1 MTMKRVIFVIMMFL
15 AVVGVYAAAV
25 PGEQLEASDG
35 LRSEQFY
42 LDSLRLVTQERM
54 YADSLNAE
62 FEKQHLFYSQP
73 SSFMEDS
80 KIVIPLGFFLM
91 VLGIVIASV
100 VASYKNKSN
109 FYKVMEK
116 AIEVGQPVPEGL
128 FLSGKRNTEMSPSRT
143 LRVSFILLGIGIGGL
158 ILGMVI
164 PDVIVC
170 AVSSAP
176 ILIGLGYLVVYY
188 MERKQERA
196 DRAKEVHSDNSDKI
210 VSGEDEK

>member
-1 MTMKRVIFVIMMFL
+1 MKRVIFVIMMFL

-25 PGEQLEASDG
+25 PEEQFEASDG

-42 LDSLRLVTQERM
+42 LDSLRLVTQEKM
-54 YADSLNAE
+54 YSDSLNAE
-62 FEKQHLFYSQP
+62 FEKQRLMYNQQY
-73 SSFMEDS
+73 SFMEDTE
-80 KIVIPLGFFLM
+80 IVIPLGFFLM

-100 VASYKNKSN
+100 KNKSN
-109 FYKVMEK
+109 LYKVMEK
-116 AIEVGQPVPEGL
+116 AIEAGQPVPDGL
-128 FLSGKRNTEMSPSRT
+128 FSAGKRNAEMSPLRT

-158 ILGMVI
+158 ILGLVLSEE
-164 PDVIVC
+164 VVC

-188 MERKQERA
+188 MERKKESA

>member
-1 MTMKRVIFVIMMFL
+1 MKRVIFVIMMFL

-91 VLGIVIASV
+91 VLGIVVVSV
-100 VASYKNKSN
+100 VTSYKNKSS

-164 PDVIVC
+164 PEVIVC

>member
-1 MTMKRVIFVIMMFL
+1 MKRVIFVIMMFL

-25 PGEQLEASDG
+25 PEEQLEASDG

-62 FEKQHLFYSQP
+62 FEKQRLMYNQQY
-73 SSFMEDS
+73 SFMEDTE
-80 KIVIPLGFFLM
+80 IVIPLGFFLM

-100 VASYKNKSN
+100 VVSYKNKSN
-109 FYKVMEK
+109 LYKVMEK

-128 FLSGKRNTEMSPSRT
+128 FLSGKRNAEMSPLRT

-164 PDVIVC
+164 PEVIVC

>member
-1 MTMKRVIFVIMMFL
+1 MKRVIFVIMMFL

-91 VLGIVIASV
+91 VLGIVIVSV
-100 VASYKNKSN
+100 VTSYKNKSN

-128 FLSGKRNTEMSPSRT
+128 FLSGKRNTELSPSRT

>member
-1 MTMKRVIFVIMMFL
+1 MKRVIFVIMMFL

-91 VLGIVIASV
+91 VLGIVVVSV
-100 VASYKNKSN
+100 VTSYKNKSN

-164 PDVIVC
+164 PEVIVC

>member
-1 MTMKRVIFVIMMFL
+1 MKRVIFVIMMFL

-25 PGEQLEASDG
+25 PGEQFEASDG

-73 SSFMEDS
+73 SSFMEEAE
-80 KIVIPLGFFLM
+80 IVIPLGFFLM
-91 VLGIVIASV
+91 VLGIVIVSV
-100 VASYKNKSN
+100 VTSYKNKSN

-164 PDVIVC
+164 PEVIVC

>member
-91 VLGIVIASV
+91 VLGIVVVSV
-100 VASYKNKSN
+100 VTSYKNKSN

-164 PDVIVC
+164 SEVIVC

>member
-1 MTMKRVIFVIMMFL
+1 MKRVIFVIMMFL

-54 YADSLNAE
+54 YAVSLNAE

-91 VLGIVIASV
+91 VLGIVIVSV
-100 VASYKNKSN
+100 VTSYKNKSN

-128 FLSGKRNTEMSPSRT
+128 FLSGKRNTELSPSRT

>member
-1 MTMKRVIFVIMMFL
+1 MKRVIFVIMMFL

-42 LDSLRLVTQERM
+42 LDSLRLVTQEKM

-62 FEKQHLFYSQP
+62 FEKQHLMYNQP

-91 VLGIVIASV
+91 VLGIVVVSV
-100 VASYKNKSN
+100 VTSYKNKSN

-128 FLSGKRNTEMSPSRT
+128 FAGKRNAEMSPLRT
-143 LRVSFILLGIGIGGL
+143 LRVSFILLGIGLGGL

-164 PDVIVC
+164 SEEVVC

-188 MERKQERA
+188 MERKKERD
-196 DRAKEVHSDNSDKI
+196 DRAREVHSDNSDKI
-210 VSGEDEK
+210 EAGEDEK

>member
-1 MTMKRVIFVIMMFL
+1 MKRVIFVIMMFL

-25 PGEQLEASDG
+25 PGEQFEASDG

-73 SSFMEDS
+73 SSFMEEAE
-80 KIVIPLGFFLM
+80 IVIPLGFFLM
-91 VLGIVIASV
+91 VLGIVVVSV
-100 VASYKNKSN
+100 VTSYKNKSN

-164 PDVIVC
+164 PEVIVC

>member
-1 MTMKRVIFVIMMFL
+1 MTMKRVIFVIMMFWVTIAL
-15 AVVGVYAAAV
+15 YAAAV

-91 VLGIVIASV
+91 VLGIVVVSV
-100 VASYKNKSN
+100 VTSYKNKSN

-164 PDVIVC
+164 PEVIVC

>member
-1 MTMKRVIFVIMMFL
+1 MKRVIFVIMMFL

-25 PGEQLEASDG
+25 PGEQFEASDG

-54 YADSLNAE
+54 YADSLNTE
-62 FEKQHLFYSQP
+62 FEKLHLMYNQP
-73 SSFMEDS
+73 SSFMEEAE
-80 KIVIPLGFFLM
+80 IVNPLGFFLM
-91 VLGIVIASV
+91 VLGMVVVSV
-100 VASYKNKSN
+100 VTSYTNKSN
-109 FYKVMEK
+109 FYKGMEK

-164 PDVIVC
+164 PEVIVC

>member
-62 FEKQHLFYSQP
+62 FEKQHLMYNQP

-91 VLGIVIASV
+91 VLGIVVVSV
-100 VASYKNKSN
+100 VTSYKNKSN

-164 PDVIVC
+164 PEVIVC

>member
-1 MTMKRVIFVIMMFL
+1 MKRVIFVIMMFL
-15 AVVGVYAAAV
+15 AVVGVYAVAV
-25 PGEQLEASDG
+25 PEEQLEASDG

-91 VLGIVIASV
+91 VLGIVVVSV
-100 VASYKNKSN
+100 VTSYKNKSN

-143 LRVSFILLGIGIGGL
+143 LRVTFILL
-158 ILGMVI
+158 VI
-164 PDVIVC
+164 PEVIVC

-176 ILIGLGYLVVYY
+176 IFIGLGYLVVYY

>member
-1 MTMKRVIFVIMMFL
+1 MKRVIFVIMMFL

-25 PGEQLEASDG
+25 PGEQFEASDG

-73 SSFMEDS
+73 SSFMEEAE
-80 KIVIPLGFFLM
+80 IVIPLGFFLM
-91 VLGIVIASV
+91 VLGMVVVSV
-100 VASYKNKSN
+100 VTSYKNKSN

-164 PDVIVC
+164 PEVIVC

-196 DRAKEVHSDNSDKI
+196 DRAKEVHSDNNDKI

>member
-1 MTMKRVIFVIMMFL
+1 MKRVIFVIMMFL
-15 AVVGVYAAAV
+15 AVVGVYAVAV
-25 PGEQLEASDG
+25 PEEQFEASDG

-62 FEKQHLFYSQP
+62 FEKQHLMYNQH

-80 KIVIPLGFFLM
+80 KIVIPLSFFLM

-109 FYKVMEK
+109 LYKVMEK
-116 AIEVGQPVPEGL
+116 AIEAGQPVPDGL
-128 FLSGKRNTEMSPSRT
+128 FSAGKRNAEMSPLRT

-158 ILGMVI
+158 ILGLVLSEEVI
-164 PDVIVC
+164 C

-188 MERKQERA
+188 MERKQESA
-196 DRAKEVHSDNSDKI
+196 DRAREVHADNSDK
-210 VSGEDEK
+210 

>member
-1 MTMKRVIFVIMMFL
+1 MKRVIFVIMMFL
-15 AVVGVYAAAV
+15 AVVGVYAVAV
-25 PGEQLEASDG
+25 PEEQLEASDG

-91 VLGIVIASV
+91 VLGIVVVSV
-100 VASYKNKSN
+100 VTSYKNKSN

-128 FLSGKRNTEMSPSRT
+128 FLSRKRNTEMSPSRT

-164 PDVIVC
+164 PEVIVC

>member
-1 MTMKRVIFVIMMFL
+1 MKRVIFVIMMFL

-25 PGEQLEASDG
+25 PGEQFEASDG

-62 FEKQHLFYSQP
+62 FEKQHLFFSQP

-91 VLGIVIASV
+91 VLGIVVVSV
-100 VASYKNKSN
+100 VTSYKNKSN

-164 PDVIVC
+164 PEVIVC

>member
-1 MTMKRVIFVIMMFL
+1 MKRVIFVIMMFL

-25 PGEQLEASDG
+25 PGEQFEASDG

-73 SSFMEDS
+73 SSFMEEVE
-80 KIVIPLGFFLM
+80 IVIPLGFFLM
-91 VLGIVIASV
+91 VLGIVVVSV
-100 VASYKNKSN
+100 VTSYKNKSN

-164 PDVIVC
+164 PEVIVC

>member
-1 MTMKRVIFVIMMFL
+1 MKRVIFVIMMFL

-62 FEKQHLFYSQP
+62 FGKQHLFYSQP

-80 KIVIPLGFFLM
+80 KIVIPLAFFLM

-100 VASYKNKSN
+100 VASYKNKSSL
-109 FYKVMEK
+109 YKVMEK
-116 AIEVGQPVPEGL
+116 AIEAGQPVPEGL
-128 FLSGKRNTEMSPSRT
+128 FAGKRNAEMSPLRT

-164 PDVIVC
+164 PEVIVC

>member
-91 VLGIVIASV
+91 VLGIVVVSV
-100 VASYKNKSN
+100 VTSYKNKSN

-164 PDVIVC
+164 PEVIVC

>member
-1 MTMKRVIFVIMMFL
+1 MKRVIFVIMMFL

-25 PGEQLEASDG
+25 PEEQFEASDG

-42 LDSLRLVTQERM
+42 LDSLRLVTQEKM
-54 YADSLNAE
+54 YSDSLNAE
-62 FEKQHLFYSQP
+62 FEKQRLMYNQQY
-73 SSFMEDS
+73 SFMEDTE
-80 KIVIPLGFFLM
+80 IVIPLGFFLM

-100 VASYKNKSN
+100 KNKSN
-109 FYKVMEK
+109 LYKVMEK
-116 AIEVGQPVPEGL
+116 AIEAGQPVPDGL
-128 FLSGKRNTEMSPSRT
+128 FSAGKRNAVMSPLRT

-158 ILGMVI
+158 ILGLVLSEE
-164 PDVIVC
+164 VVC

-188 MERKQERA
+188 MERKKESA

>member
-1 MTMKRVIFVIMMFL
+1 MKRVIFVIMMFL

-91 VLGIVIASV
+91 VLGIVVVSV
-100 VASYKNKSN
+100 VTSYKNKSN

-128 FLSGKRNTEMSPSRT
+128 FLSRKRNTEMSPSRT

-164 PDVIVC
+164 PEAVVC

-188 MERKQERA
+188 MERKQERS

>member
-25 PGEQLEASDG
+25 PEEQLEASDG

-91 VLGIVIASV
+91 VLGIVVVSV
-100 VASYKNKSN
+100 VTSYKNKSN

-128 FLSGKRNTEMSPSRT
+128 FLSGKRNTEMSPLRT

-164 PDVIVC
+164 PEVIVC

>member
-1 MTMKRVIFVIMMFL
+1 MKRVIFVIMMFL

-25 PGEQLEASDG
+25 PEEQLEASDG

-91 VLGIVIASV
+91 VLGIVVVSV
-100 VASYKNKSN
+100 VTSYKNKSN

-164 PDVIVC
+164 PEVIVC

>member
-91 VLGIVIASV
+91 VLGIVVVSV
-100 VASYKNKSN
+100 VTSYKNKSS

-164 PDVIVC
+164 PEVIVC

>member
-1 MTMKRVIFVIMMFL
+1 MKRVIFVIMMFL

-62 FEKQHLFYSQP
+62 FEKQHLFFSQP

-91 VLGIVIASV
+91 VLGIVVVSV
-100 VASYKNKSN
+100 VTSYKNKSN

-164 PDVIVC
+164 PEVIVC

>member
-1 MTMKRVIFVIMMFL
+1 MKFV
-15 AVVGVYAAAV
+15 
-25 PGEQLEASDG
+25 
-35 LRSEQFY
+35 
-42 LDSLRLVTQERM
+42 
-54 YADSLNAE
+54 
-62 FEKQHLFYSQP
+62 
-73 SSFMEDS
+73 
-80 KIVIPLGFFLM
+80 
-91 VLGIVIASV
+91 SV
-100 VASYKNKSN
+100 VTSYKNKSN

-164 PDVIVC
+164 PEVIVC

-188 MERKQERA
+188 MERKQESA

>member
-1 MTMKRVIFVIMMFL
+1 MKRVIFVIMMFL

-25 PGEQLEASDG
+25 PEEQLEASDG

-100 VASYKNKSN
+100 VTSYKNKSN
-109 FYKVMEK
+109 LYKVMEK

-164 PDVIVC
+164 PEVIVC

-188 MERKQERA
+188 MERKQESA

>member
-15 AVVGVYAAAV
+15 AVVGVYAVAV
-25 PGEQLEASDG
+25 PEEQLEASDG

-62 FEKQHLFYSQP
+62 FGKQHLFYSQP

-80 KIVIPLGFFLM
+80 SIVIPLGFFLM

-100 VASYKNKSN
+100 VVSYKNKSN

-116 AIEVGQPVPEGL
+116 AIEEGQPVPEGL

-164 PDVIVC
+164 PEVIVC

>member
-1 MTMKRVIFVIMMFL
+1 MKRVIFVIMMFL

-25 PGEQLEASDG
+25 PGEQFEASDG

-73 SSFMEDS
+73 SSFMEEAE
-80 KIVIPLGFFLM
+80 IVIPLGFFLM
-91 VLGIVIASV
+91 MLGMVVVSV
-100 VASYKNKSN
+100 VTSYKNKSN

-116 AIEVGQPVPEGL
+116 AIEVGQPVPDGL
-128 FLSGKRNTEMSPSRT
+128 FSAGKRNAEMSPLRT

-164 PDVIVC
+164 PEVIVC

>member
-15 AVVGVYAAAV
+15 AVVGVYAVAV
-25 PGEQLEASDG
+25 PEEQLEASDG

-91 VLGIVIASV
+91 VLGIVVVSV
-100 VASYKNKSN
+100 VTSYKNKSN

>member
-15 AVVGVYAAAV
+15 AVVGVYAVAV

-91 VLGIVIASV
+91 VLGIVVVSV
-100 VASYKNKSN
+100 VTSYKNKSN

>member
-1 MTMKRVIFVIMMFL
+1 MKRVIFVIMMFL

-25 PGEQLEASDG
+25 PEEQLEASDG

-62 FEKQHLFYSQP
+62 FEKQRLMYNQQY
-73 SSFMEDS
+73 SFMEDTE
-80 KIVIPLGFFLM
+80 IVIPLGFFLM

-100 VASYKNKSN
+100 KNKSN
-109 FYKVMEK
+109 LYKVMEK
-116 AIEVGQPVPEGL
+116 AIEAGQPVPDGL
-128 FLSGKRNTEMSPSRT
+128 FSDGKRNAEMSPLRT

-158 ILGMVI
+158 ILGLVLSEEVI
-164 PDVIVC
+164 C

>member
-15 AVVGVYAAAV
+15 AVVGVYAVAV
-25 PGEQLEASDG
+25 PEEQLEASDG

-91 VLGIVIASV
+91 VLGIVVVSV
-100 VASYKNKSN
+100 VTSYKNKSN

-164 PDVIVC
+164 PEAVVC

>member
-1 MTMKRVIFVIMMFL
+1 MKRVIFVIMMFWAAIGL
-15 AVVGVYAAAV
+15 YAAAV
-25 PGEQLEASDG
+25 PEEQLEASDG

-91 VLGIVIASV
+91 VLGIVVVSV
-100 VASYKNKSN
+100 VTSYKNKSN

-164 PDVIVC
+164 SEEVVC

-188 MERKQERA
+188 MERKKERD
-196 DRAKEVHSDNSDKI
+196 DRAREVHSDNSDK
-210 VSGEDEK
+210 VEAGEDEK